1 MALIIYPIKYLNMND
16 IIVII
21 LQVIIGALIYFCGSK
36 ILKLDTYSYIL
47 DIIKDKFTNNLEHF
61 ISLIEDFYNKDNVKE
76 RIIDVNKEN

>member
-47 DIIKDKFTNNLEHF
+47 DIIKDKFKNIKFGKFKLKKNEK
-61 ISLIEDFYNKDNVKE
+61 I
-76 RIIDVNKEN
+76 